1 MCAYVSFEVK
11 CIVEAFATEAAQV
24 PLGLIVTLDMS
35 VQHPLVV
42 EGLLANLQVAA
53 TPSRSFCF
61 TSTFSHLSGLW

>member
-11 CIVEAFATEAAQV
+11 RIVEALATEAAQV

-53 TPSRSFCF
+53 TQSRSWSF